1 MPNIYR
7 VLNVWDGGLVFHRRC
22 CRWGDVGSYC
32 CVVGMILIC
41 VSLAVA
47 TVILYYVVDKYNLV
61 CRLSKD
67 VVCNVRNI
75 DGLQQK
81 LYSINVYTSS
91 HQCRS
96 HSTLNPFHGYEY
108 LLFNSING
116 NGIGYLEGSRSCCIE
131 HMFCFQCSYNLC

>member
-1 MPNIYR
+1 MPNICR

-22 CRWGDVGSYC
+22 CRWVDVGSYC

-41 VSLAVA
+41 VSFAVA

-75 DGLQQK
+75 DGRQQK
-81 LYSINVYTSS
+81 LYTIIYTHHLTSVGPTAL
-91 HQCRS
+91 
-96 HSTLNPFHGYEY
+96 STLFTGMNTF
-108 LLFNSING
+108 FSIPSTVMVLDTWN
-116 NGIGYLEGSRSCCIE
+116 
-131 HMFCFQCSYNLC
+131 